1 MIFSRSLRGRVE
13 MNPTFATDDRHPRE
27 RLDSRFR
34 GNEEKERQLVE
45 IFGFILGQALRNG
58 LMMRDRCSRT
68 RALRPRHLRG
78 HALVS
83 ASEPLVG
90 LWRSQICRFGMAVSG
105 S

>member
-1 MIFSRSLRGRVE
+1 

-34 GNEEKERQLVE
+34 GNKEKERQLVE

-68 RALRPRHLRG
+68 RALRPRHLRVMPSY
-78 HALVS
+78 LRLN
-83 ASEPLVG
+83 PLWVG
-90 LWRSQICRFGMAVSG
+90 GDPKFAVLAWQYLAPAG